1 MSMSSEK
8 RQVIYMALSVGQIGL
23 DLVVNQ
29 KSFNKQMTGITSL
42 AKKTG
47 AALAAAF
54 SIKKLVEFG
63 KSCIDLGSDLQE
75 VQNVVDVTFPSM
87 TAQMDKFASSAAT
100 NFGLSETMAKRFSG
114 TYGSMAKAFGFT
126 EKQAY
131 DMGTTLTGLAG
142 DVASFYNITQDEA
155 YTKLKSV
162 FTGETESL
170 KDLGVV
176 MTQSALDAYAL
187 ANGFGKTTSAMSEAE
202 KVALRYSFVQ
212 SQLSAAQEDF
222 ARTSGGW
229 ANQIRILNLQ
239 IDSLKANIGQGL
251 INLLT
256 PVLKVINALLAK
268 LTSLAS
274 AFKSFTELITGNKAS
289 ESNLSGL
296 TSDAAQITSGLNSAT
311 DAADNLGSTTT
322 AVGNAAKKAAKEMKS
337 LMGFDEINKLSEKT
351 EDTSSS
357 TSTDTSGLNIPS
369 TAIDYGTLA
378 EDTGNSF
385 LEKLQEKF
393 GKLDFSR
400 LTSSLQRLKEEFSEF
415 GSHLG
420 DGLKWILDNV
430 LIPLAGWTITEVI
443 PRFFETLAN
452 VLGILNPVLEA
463 LQPLWQWFWENV
475 LKPITSWAAGAFLDA
490 WDTINELLKRFGE
503 WCEENP
509 ETIRTITTVIA
520 SFFAAW
526 KFVEFASKIGG
537 FIASIVNTIGTI
549 CGIAN
554 AVSVAKTA
562 LGTLT
567 SSFLPVILAIE
578 AAIAIGVLLW
588 QNWDTIKAKALEVWD
603 FVKAKFQEF
612 DDFLTNIFAK
622 DWSED
627 FGFLGEC
634 LNVFLDWVEGRWDAI
649 KNIFSGVIEF
659 VSGVF
664 TGDWEKAWNGA
675 RKIFDEFG
683 IDIDGLV
690 SGIEQIFDGLTDFVN
705 GVFSGDWKRAW
716 DGVKTILKGVW
727 DSMVSIVKNPVNS
740 IIGAIN
746 GMIKGVITGINT
758 VINALNRLKIDIPS
772 WVPVYGGKKFGFNI
786 KTLST
791 PQIPYLAEGGFVKPN
806 TPQLAMIGDNR
817 HQGEVV
823 APENKMQ
830 NMADEAAVK
839 TIAALE
845 NYIAA
850 MMAGFEAVVEAIKE
864 KETGVV
870 IGDEV
875 IGKANERYETKKA
888 VMTGGT

>member
-1 MSMSSEK
+1 
-8 RQVIYMALSVGQIGL
+8 MATTVGQIGL

-29 KSFNKQMTGITSL
+29 RSFNKQMTGITSL

-47 AALAAAF
+47 VALAAAL
-54 SIKKLVEFG
+54 SVKKLVEFG
-63 KSCIDLGSDLQE
+63 KACIDLGSDLQE

-176 MTQSALDAYAL
+176 MTQTALDSYAL

-212 SQLSAAQEDF
+212 KQLAAAQGDF
-222 ARTSGGW
+222 SRTSGGW

-239 IDSLKANIGQGL
+239 LDSLKANIGQGL

-256 PVLKVINALLAK
+256 PVLKLINALLGK
-268 LTSLAS
+268 LTALAS

-296 TSDAAQITSGLNSAT
+296 KSDTEQIASGLDSAT
-311 DAADNLGSTTT
+311 NAAGNLGSTTA

-351 EDTSSS
+351 EDSSAGI
-357 TSTDTSGLNIPS
+357 TDGGAGLSIPATTVDFGS
-369 TAIDYGTLA
+369 VA

-400 LTSSLQRLKEEFSEF
+400 LTSSLQRLKEEFLEF

-452 VLGILNPVLEA
+452 VFGILNPILEA
-463 LQPLWQWFWENV
+463 LQPLWQWFWDNI
-475 LKPITSWAAGAFLDA
+475 LKPVAEWTGGIFLQVWDAFNGAL
-490 WDTINELLKRFGE
+490 ERFAK

-509 ETIRTITTVIA
+509 GTIQTIATVIA

-526 KFVEFASKIGG
+526 KFVEFASMVGG
-537 FIASIVNTIGTI
+537 FITSIVNVVTSIKSIEG
-549 CGIAN
+549 
-554 AVSVAKTA
+554 AVFLAKYALSALTA
-562 LGTLT
+562 A
-567 SSFLPVILAIE
+567 FNPVVLAIG

-588 QNWDTIKAKALEVWD
+588 QNWDTISVKAKEAWD
-603 FVKAKFQEF
+603 FVKLKFQEF

-634 LNVFLDWVEGRWDAI
+634 LNVFLDWVEGRWNAI
-649 KNIFSGVIEF
+649 KQIFEGIIEF
-659 VSGVF
+659 ISGLF
-664 TGDWEKAWNGA
+664 TGNWKQAWDGIK
-675 RKIFDEFG
+675 KIFDVFG
-683 IDIDGLV
+683 VDIDRLV
-690 SGIEQIFDGLTDFVN
+690 SGIEQIFDGLTNFVN
-705 GVFSGDWKRAW
+705 GVFRGDWQQAW
-716 DGVKTILKGVW
+716 NGIKSILKGVW
-727 DSMVSIVKNPVNS
+727 DSMVSVVKNPVNS

-746 GMIKGVITGINT
+746 GMIRGVVKGINT

-786 KTLST
+786 KTLSA

-830 NMADEAAVK
+830 NMADEAALK
-839 TIAALE
+839 A
-845 NYIAA
+845 AA
-850 MMAGFEAVVEAIKE
+850 MFDKHI
-864 KETGVV
+864 
-870 IGDEV
+870 
-875 IGKANERYETKKA
+875 A
-888 VMTGGT
+888 VMMEMMMANSGSDSGGKTTIEIPLYIGNEEIARATYKGTLSLKRRGIILPEFV

>member
-1 MSMSSEK
+1 
-8 RQVIYMALSVGQIGL
+8 MATTVGQIGL

-29 KSFNKQMTGITSL
+29 RSFNKQMTGITSL

-47 AALAAAF
+47 VALAAAL
-54 SIKKLVEFG
+54 SVKKLVEFG
-63 KSCIDLGSDLQE
+63 KACIDLGSDLQE

-176 MTQSALDAYAL
+176 MTQTALDSYAL

-212 SQLSAAQEDF
+212 KQLAAAQGDF
-222 ARTSGGW
+222 SRTSGGW

-239 IDSLKANIGQGL
+239 LDSLKANIGQGL

-256 PVLKVINALLAK
+256 PVLKLINALLGK
-268 LTSLAS
+268 LTALAS

-296 TSDAAQITSGLNSAT
+296 KSDTEQIASGLDSAT
-311 DAADNLGSTTT
+311 NAAGNLGSTTA

-351 EDTSSS
+351 EDSSAGI
-357 TSTDTSGLNIPS
+357 TDGGAGLSIPATTVDFGS
-369 TAIDYGTLA
+369 IA

-400 LTSSLQRLKEEFSEF
+400 LTSSLQKLKTEFKEF
-415 GSHLG
+415 GAHLG

-430 LIPLAGWTITEVI
+430 LIPLAGWVITEVA

-452 VLGILNPVLEA
+452 VLAILNPIIEA
-463 LQPLWQWFWENV
+463 LKPLWQWFWDNI
-475 LKPITSWAAGAFLDA
+475 LKPIAQWTGGIFLKVWDA
-490 WDTINELLKRFGE
+490 LNGVLERFAK
-503 WCEENP
+503 WCEKNP
-509 ETIRTITTVIA
+509 GTIRTIATIIA

-537 FIASIVNTIGTI
+537 FITSVINVISSIKSIEGAVFLAKYGLEMLTSAFNPVVLAIGT
-549 CGIAN
+549 
-554 AVSVAKTA
+554 
-562 LGTLT
+562 
-567 SSFLPVILAIE
+567 
-578 AAIAIGVLLW
+578 AIAVGVLLW
-588 QNWDTIKAKALEVWD
+588 QNWDVIKEKATQLKNWVVE
-603 FVKAKFQEF
+603 KAQGLKDGVSDAFSNLKKKAGES
-612 DDFLTNIFAK
+612 LTNLKTNAENSFKNLKTNVSNTAK
-622 DWSED
+622 NMRSSLNNEIDLIKQRWSQRWTDIKTDTTEKINGLKKSVSEKSTSIQNKMSD
-627 FGFLGEC
+627 
-634 LNVFLDWVEGRWDAI
+634 VAKKIKSTWVDNFKGLKEKVTSIMGSLWSGL
-649 KNIFSGVIEF
+649 KNIINSILGGIEKMANGVI
-659 VSGVF
+659 
-664 TGDWEKAWNGA
+664 
-675 RKIFDEFG
+675 
-683 IDIDGLV
+683 
-690 SGIEQIFDGLTDFVN
+690 SGIN
-705 GVFSGDWKRAW
+705 K
-716 DGVKTILKGVW
+716 
-727 DSMVSIVKNPVNS
+727 
-740 IIGAIN
+740 AIH
-746 GMIKGVITGINT
+746 
-758 VINALNRLKIDIPS
+758 ALNNLSFNIPS
-772 WVPVYGGKKFGFNI
+772 WVPVIGGNSFGFHI
-786 KTLST
+786 PTLSSIS
-791 PQIPYLAEGGFVKPN
+791 IPKLAEGGFVKAN

-830 NMADEAAVK
+830 NMADEAALK

-850 MMAGFEAVVEAIKE
+850 MMAGFEAVVQAIKE
-864 KETGVV
+864 KETDII
-870 IGDEV
+870 IGDEH
-875 IGKANERYETKKA
+875 IGKANERYEEKLA
-888 VMTGGT
+888 IMTGGT

>member
-1 MSMSSEK
+1 
-8 RQVIYMALSVGQIGL
+8 MATTVGQIGL

-29 KSFNKQMTGITSL
+29 RSFNKQMTGITSL

-47 AALAAAF
+47 VALAAAL
-54 SIKKLVEFG
+54 SVKKFVEFG
-63 KSCIDLGSDLQE
+63 KACIDLGSDLQE

-176 MTQSALDAYAL
+176 MTQTALDSYAL

-212 SQLSAAQEDF
+212 KQLAAAQGDF
-222 ARTSGGW
+222 SRTSGGW

-239 IDSLKANIGQGL
+239 LDSLKANIGQGL

-256 PVLKVINALLAK
+256 PVLKVINALLSK
-268 LTSLAS
+268 LTALAS

-289 ESNLSGL
+289 KSNLSGL
-296 TSDAAQITSGLNSAT
+296 KSDAEQITSGLDSAT
-311 DAADNLGSTTT
+311 NAAGNLGSTTA

-351 EDTSSS
+351 EDTS
-357 TSTDTSGLNIPS
+357 TGTTSGGSGLSIPA
-369 TAIDYGTLA
+369 TTVDYGTLA

-393 GKLDFSR
+393 GKLDFTR
-400 LTSSLQRLKEEFSEF
+400 LTSSLQKLKTEFKEF
-415 GSHLG
+415 GAHLG
-420 DGLKWILDNV
+420 NGLKWILDNV
-430 LIPLAGWTITEVI
+430 LIPLAAWTITEVV
-443 PRFFETLAN
+443 PRFFETLGNIFA
-452 VLGILNPVLEA
+452 ILNPILVA
-463 LQPLWQWFWENV
+463 LQPLWQWFWDNV
-475 LKPITSWAAGAFLDA
+475 LKPIAQWTGGIFLKVWDALNGAL
-490 WDTINELLKRFGE
+490 ERFAK

-509 ETIRTITTVIA
+509 GAIRTIATTIA

-526 KFVEFASKIGG
+526 KFIQFASMVGG
-537 FIASIVNTIGTI
+537 FITSIVNVVTSIKSIQG
-549 CGIAN
+549 
-554 AVSVAKTA
+554 AVSLAKYG
-562 LGTLT
+562 LGIL
-567 SSFLPVILAIE
+567 SGAFNPVVLAIG

-588 QNWDTIKAKALEVWD
+588 QNWDTIKEKATQLKNWVVE
-603 FVKAKFQEF
+603 KAKGLKDGVSEAFSNLKTKASESFKKLKTNTQESF
-612 DDFLTNIFAK
+612 KNLKTNVSNTAKNMRSSLNAEIDLVKQRWSQRWTNIK
-622 DWSED
+622 TDTTEKVNGLKKSVSEKATSIQNKMS
-627 FGFLGEC
+627 
-634 LNVFLDWVEGRWDAI
+634 NVGKNI
-649 KNIFSGVIEF
+649 KNTWIDNFKGLKDKVTSIMENLWSGLKRIINSILGGVEKMANGVI
-659 VSGVF
+659 
-664 TGDWEKAWNGA
+664 K
-675 RKIFDEFG
+675 
-683 IDIDGLV
+683 
-690 SGIEQIFDGLTDFVN
+690 
-705 GVFSGDWKRAW
+705 
-716 DGVKTILKGVW
+716 
-727 DSMVSIVKNPVNS
+727 
-740 IIGAIN
+740 
-746 GMIKGVITGINT
+746 GINKA
-758 VINALNRLKIDIPS
+758 ISALNNLSFDIPS
-772 WVPVYGGKKFGFNI
+772 WIPGIGGNSFGFNI
-786 KTLST
+786 PWLSEVS
-791 PQIPYLAEGGFVKPN
+791 IPRLAEGGFVKAN
-806 TPQLAMIGDNR
+806 TPRLAMIGDNR
-817 HQGEVV
+817 HQGEIV

-830 NMADEAAVK
+830 NMADEAALK

-864 KETGVV
+864 KDTDIV
-870 IGDEV
+870 IGDEH
-875 IGKANERYETKKA
+875 IGKANERYEEKRA

>member
-1 MSMSSEK
+1 
-8 RQVIYMALSVGQIGL
+8 MALSVGQIGL

-47 AALAAAF
+47 AALATAF

-63 KSCIDLGSDLQE
+63 RSCIDLGSDLQE

-87 TAQMDKFASSAAT
+87 TAQVDKFAQSAAT
-100 NFGLSETMAKRFSG
+100 NYGLSETMAKQFSG
-114 TYGSMAKAFGFT
+114 TFGSMAKAFGFT

-176 MTQSALDAYAL
+176 MTQTALDSYAL

-202 KVALRYSFVQ
+202 KVALRYQFVQ
-212 SQLSAAQEDF
+212 DQLAAAQGDF
-222 ARTSGGW
+222 ARTSDGW

-251 INLLT
+251 INLFT
-256 PVLKVINALLAK
+256 PILKMINTLLGK
-268 LTSLAS
+268 LSTLAS

-289 ESNLSGL
+289 DGNISSLTSEANSAASGL
-296 TSDAAQITSGLNSAT
+296 SSAS
-311 DAADNLGSTTT
+311 DAADNLASTTT

-337 LMGFDEINKLSEKT
+337 LMGFDEINKLSKKD
-351 EDTSSS
+351 EDESSG
-357 TSTDTSGLNIPS
+357 TSTDASGLNIS
-369 TAIDYGTLA
+369 SATVDYGTLA

-385 LEKLQEKF
+385 LEKLQEKL
-393 GKLDFSR
+393 GNIDLSR
-400 LTSSLQRLKEEFSEF
+400 LTNSLKAFKEQLSEF

-420 DGLKWILDNV
+420 EGLKWIYENV
-430 LIPLAGWTITEVI
+430 LVPLAKWVISEVI

-503 WCEENP
+503 WCEEHP
-509 ETIRTITTVIA
+509 GTIRTITTVIA

-526 KFVEFASKIGG
+526 KFVEFASKIGEFITSIYNVITCAKNLEDAISLVKFG
-537 FIASIVNTIGTI
+537 FEALFGAHYPV
-549 CGIAN
+549 
-554 AVSVAKTA
+554 VLA
-562 LGTLT
+562 LG
-567 SSFLPVILAIE
+567 AIV
-578 AAIAIGVLLW
+578 AAGVLLW
-588 QNWDTIKAKALEVWD
+588 QNWDTIKEKAKEVWD

-716 DGVKTILKGVW
+716 AGVKTTLKGVW
-727 DSMVSIVKNPVNS
+727 DSMVSVVKNPVNS

-746 GMIKGVITGINT
+746 GMIKGVVKGINT

-830 NMADEAAVK
+830 NMADEAALK

-864 KETGVV
+864 KDTDIV
-870 IGDEV
+870 IGDEH
-875 IGKANERYETKKA
+875 IGKANERYEEKRA

>member
-1 MSMSSEK
+1 
-8 RQVIYMALSVGQIGL
+8 MATTVGQIGL

-29 KSFNKQMTGITSL
+29 RSFNKQMTGITSL

-47 AALAAAF
+47 VALAAAL
-54 SIKKLVEFG
+54 SVKKLVEFG
-63 KSCIDLGSDLQE
+63 KACIDLGSDLQE

-176 MTQSALDAYAL
+176 MTQTALDSYAL

-212 SQLSAAQEDF
+212 KQLAAAQGDF
-222 ARTSGGW
+222 SRTSGGW

-239 IDSLKANIGQGL
+239 LDSLKANIGQGL

-256 PVLKVINALLAK
+256 PVLKVINALLSK
-268 LTSLAS
+268 LSALAS

-289 ESNLSGL
+289 KSNLSGL
-296 TSDAAQITSGLNSAT
+296 KSDAEQITSGLDSAT
-311 DAADNLGSTTT
+311 NAAGNLGSTTA

-351 EDTSSS
+351 EDTS
-357 TSTDTSGLNIPS
+357 TGTTSGGSGLSIPA
-369 TAIDYGTLA
+369 TTVDYGTLA

-393 GKLDFSR
+393 GKLDFTR
-400 LTSSLQRLKEEFSEF
+400 LTSSLQKLKTEFKEF
-415 GSHLG
+415 GAHLG
-420 DGLKWILDNV
+420 DDLKWILDNV
-430 LIPLAGWTITEVI
+430 LIPLAGWVITEVA

-452 VLGILNPVLEA
+452 VLAILNPIIEA
-463 LQPLWQWFWENV
+463 LKPLWQWFWENI
-475 LKPITSWAAGAFLDA
+475 LKPLAEWTGGIILKVWDAFNGAL
-490 WDTINELLKRFGE
+490 ERFAK

-509 ETIRTITTVIA
+509 GTIRTIATIIA

-526 KFVEFASKIGG
+526 KIVEFVGKVGG
-537 FIASIVNTIGTI
+537 FITKISEVVKGIGNI
-549 CGIAN
+549 SG
-554 AVSVAKTA
+554 VVGLAKKA
-562 LGTLT
+562 LGLL
-567 SSFLPVILAIE
+567 SGAFNPVTLAIG

-588 QNWDTIKAKALEVWD
+588 QNWDTIKEKATQLKNWVVEKAQGLKDGVSEAFSNLKTKASES
-603 FVKAKFQEF
+603 FVGLKTNVENSVKTLKINVSTTVQNMRSSLNNEIDLIKQRWSQRWSNIKTDTTDKIRSLKQGVF
-612 DDFLTNIFAK
+612 DIANSMQDKMSSVGSN
-622 DWSED
+622 
-627 FGFLGEC
+627 
-634 LNVFLDWVEGRWDAI
+634 I
-649 KNIFSGVIEF
+649 KNTWISNFTGLKDKVISIMKNLWSGMKNIINTILSGV
-659 VSGVF
+659 
-664 TGDWEKAWNGA
+664 EKMA
-675 RKIFDEFG
+675 
-683 IDIDGLV
+683 
-690 SGIEQIFDGLTDFVN
+690 N
-705 GVFSGDWKRAW
+705 GVIR
-716 DGVKTILKGVW
+716 
-727 DSMVSIVKNPVNS
+727 
-740 IIGAIN
+740 
-746 GMIKGVITGINT
+746 GINKA
-758 VINALNRLKIDIPS
+758 INALNNLSFRIPS
-772 WVPVYGGKKFGFNI
+772 WIPSIGGKSFGLNI
-786 KTLST
+786 PTLST
-791 PQIPYLAEGGFVKPN
+791 ISIPKLAEGGFVKPN

-830 NMADEAAVK
+830 NMADEAALK

-864 KETGVV
+864 KDTDIV
-870 IGDEV
+870 IGDEH
-875 IGKANERYETKKA
+875 IGKANERYEEKRA